1 MVESVQKRYMDFS
14 SVKLKFKYIRRKI
27 CIYIGIGIGQNDF
40 ENIGISNI
48 GQNPISCIPI
58 CNNSRVFTGLIKYAN
73 FVYAVSNRTITI
85 MVTLYSKVN

>member
-48 GQNPISCIPI
+48 GQNPILCIP
-58 CNNSRVFTGLIKYAN
+58 NNHFNKNLELKKGRK
-73 FVYAVSNRTITI
+73 
-85 MVTLYSKVN
+85 